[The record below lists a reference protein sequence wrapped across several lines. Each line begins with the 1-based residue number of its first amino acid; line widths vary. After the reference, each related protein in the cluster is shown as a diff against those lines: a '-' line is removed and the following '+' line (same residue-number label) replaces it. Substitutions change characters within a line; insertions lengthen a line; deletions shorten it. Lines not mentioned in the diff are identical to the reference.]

1 MLPQFLSQMLLN
13 EQTMKLRDKMLTQE
27 RGYELEKSGYT
38 SQAPEQEGIPQDAS
52 YVPPPPRPDI
62 EVGGKGYYAPK
73 TSLEDIKGL
82 PGYKALK
89 VGNKITQVIDTTKG
103 IDVKER
109 MFAKGIIPVGDELIQ
124 FPALPEGGFDWS
136 KGTRIAGEGSVK
148 VGSPKWMEAQK
159 ELASFKAGLKEP
171 KDDAVADLRKFELV
185 QYGKLTPELRGTKDY
200 QDLYKKF
207 KQSPFTDALERQIEL
222 TAKTQG
228 TTLRKEFYDSPEVK
242 THQTISQQFST
253 MQEALKESKGENL
266 VAVDQALITI
276 MNKMMD
282 PQSVVRESEYA
293 RTPGDLALINRV
305 KGAFEKIQK
314 GGAGLTD
321 EDRKAIAKI
330 GKKYYEVSQKKY
342 KSKFHEYSGYLSNY
356 GLDPEKYLNPAD
368 KGAGTTS
375 SNPLDKYME

>member
-1 MLPQFLSQMLLN
+1 L
-13 EQTMKLRDKMLTQE
+13 K
-27 RGYELEKSGYT
+27 
-38 SQAPEQEGIPQDAS
+38 PE
-52 YVPPPPRPDI
+52 
-62 EVGGKGYYAPK
+62 
-73 TSLEDIKGL
+73 
-82 PGYKALK
+82 
-89 VGNKITQVIDTTKG
+89 
-103 IDVKER
+103 
-109 MFAKGIIPVGDELIQ
+109 
-124 FPALPEGGFDWS
+124 
-136 KGTRIAGEGSVK
+136 
-148 VGSPKWMEAQK
+148 
-159 ELASFKAGLKEP
+159 
-171 KDDAVADLRKFELV
+171 KDDAVADLKKFELV

-207 KQSPFTDALERQIEL
+207 KQSPFTDALERQLENTI
-222 TAKTQG
+222 KTQG
-228 TTLRKEFYDSPEVK
+228 TTLRKEFYASPEVQ
-242 THQTISQQFST
+242 TYQTISQQFGV

-321 EDRKAIAKI
+321 DDRKAIAKI

-342 KSKFHEYSGYLSNY
+342 KTKFHEYSGYLANY

-368 KGAGTTS
+368 KGAVTS